1 MSIDPKNEPLSLFD
15 NRAAALHIF
24 LEHPQGITVNG
35 QHPLAAVLL
44 LFDLGFFYLSTT
56 VRAKNMSC
64 PKSCPAVR
72 AGQLQT
78 AFQVD
83 DHYGALVE
91 INIIN
96 LDRQSFTDPAA

>member
-1 MSIDPKNEPLSLFD
+1 MSIDPKNEPLT
-15 NRAAALHIF
+15 IF
-24 LEHPQGITVNG
+24 NNWTATSDIFFEHLQGITING

-44 LFDLGFFYLSTT
+44 LFNLGFFYFPTA

-83 DHYGALVE
+83 DHYSALVE